1 MGIVRTRGRFIASTA
16 AGIILLALA
25 GWAASSGQAPAPGA
39 SVVAAAAGDDPLV
52 SLARGQKRVV
62 IADFGLGLCRQCK
75 LQAAILER
83 VKGVYGDKVVV
94 RMVPV
99 NKEQG
104 LTARYGVETIPHLVF
119 LDPAGEVRFRRTGV
133 MSFEDIAEQLR
144 RMGVAP

>member
-1 MGIVRTRGRFIASTA
+1 MRAAGTGGRGIAITA
-16 AGIILLALA
+16 AGMLLLLFLA
-25 GWAASSGQAPAPGA
+25 GQAASQGPP
-39 SVVAAAAGDDPLV
+39 AAAGAGPSADDALV

-83 VKGVYGDKVVV
+83 VKGVYGDKVIV

>member
-1 MGIVRTRGRFIASTA
+1 MRAAGTGGRGMAISA
-16 AGIILLALA
+16 AGIFLLLFLA
-25 GWAASSGQAPAPGA
+25 GQAASHGPS
-39 SVVAAAAGDDPLV
+39 AAAGAGLPADDALV
-52 SLARGQKRVV
+52 SLARGQKKVV

-83 VKGVYGDKVVV
+83 VKGVYGDKVIV

-133 MSFEDIAEQLR
+133 MGFEDIAEQLR
-144 RMGVAP
+144 RMGVPP